1 VADEQFKL
9 LREEVGLLRQETREG
24 LRGLREEMR
33 EAREV
38 NRVMIASLEQQGGI
52 LREMQADIVAQREGF
67 LALIDELRRHGLGGA
82 PG

>member
-82 PG
+82 PA